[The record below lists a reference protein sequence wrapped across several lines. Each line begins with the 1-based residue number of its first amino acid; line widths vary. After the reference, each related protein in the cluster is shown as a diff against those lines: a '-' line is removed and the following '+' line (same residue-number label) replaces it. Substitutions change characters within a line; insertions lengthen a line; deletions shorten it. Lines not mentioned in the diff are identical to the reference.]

1 MPAWLSVIWYDLKNA
16 WDSLE
21 PVDFA
26 MPSFIGL
33 WIIIL
38 FMPLFGIDRRDPIAG
53 LMYVLFCSGAGVALV
68 FALPQNY
75 APPRTMNLQITTV
88 LFMGGVSAFRWFYGA
103 NPDILEEQR
112 KQMEIRHKE
121 KEKEKERKKSGKPSK

>member
-1 MPAWLSVIWYDLKNA
+1 MPAWLTVIWYDLKNA

-33 WIIIL
+33 WIAIL
-38 FMPLFGIDRRDPIAG
+38 LMPLIGIDRRDPIAG

-68 FALPQNY
+68 FALPQKY
-75 APPRTMNLQITTV
+75 APPRTINLQITTV
-88 LFMGGVSAFRWFYGA
+88 FFMGAVSAFRWFYGA
-103 NPDILEEQR
+103 NPDALEEQR
-112 KQMEIRHKE
+112 KQMELKDKE
-121 KEKEKERKKSGKPSK
+121 KEKKGRGKSAAK